1 MDLTNTQNII
11 SKLKE
16 VKKQNELTLPRILD
30 MIEANGDYLS
40 MTTLR
45 RVFAANSEQEDSF
58 NYDKTIRPIANALL
72 LQEEYAPEG
81 SGSNTENE
89 ALKAVLKF
97 KNEEIESL
105 QRQLELI
112 REMYEARIDF
122 LIDQIRKKD
131 KRMDEKDEIINRLMA
146 KVL

>member
-58 NYDKTIRPIANALL
+58 NYDKTIRPIANVLL
-72 LQEEYAPEG
+72 LQEGYAPEG
-81 SGSNTENE
+81 SGTNTENE

-97 KNEEIESL
+97 KNEEIEAL

-112 REMYEARIDF
+112 RKMYEERIDF

-131 KRMDEKDEIINRLMA
+131 KRMDEKDEIINRLME

>member
-58 NYDKTIRPIANALL
+58 NYDKTIRPIANVLL
-72 LQEEYAPEG
+72 LQEGYAPDG
-81 SGSNTENE
+81 SGTNTENE

-97 KNEEIESL
+97 KNEEIEAL
-105 QRQLELI
+105 QRQL
-112 REMYEARIDF
+112 
-122 LIDQIRKKD
+122 
-131 KRMDEKDEIINRLMA
+131 
-146 KVL
+146 

>member
-105 QRQLELI
+105 RRQLELI

>member
-58 NYDKTIRPIANALL
+58 NYDKTIRPIANVLL
-72 LQEEYAPEG
+72 LQEEYSPEG
-81 SGSNTENE
+81 TVSATENE
-89 ALKAVLKF
+89 ALKAVLKL
-97 KNEEIESL
+97 KNEEIEAL
-105 QRQLELI
+105 KKQIEIMRK
-112 REMYEARIDF
+112 MYEERIDF

-131 KRMDEKDEIINRLMA
+131 KRMDEKDEIINRLME

>member
-58 NYDKTIRPIANALL
+58 NYDKTIRPIANVLL

-81 SGSNTENE
+81 TVSTTENE
-89 ALKAVLKF
+89 ALKAVLKL

-105 QRQLELI
+105 KKQIEIMRK
-112 REMYEARIDF
+112 MYEERIDF

>member
-58 NYDKTIRPIANALL
+58 NYDKTIRPIANVLL
-72 LQEEYAPEG
+72 LQEGYAPEG
-81 SGSNTENE
+81 SGTNTENE

-97 KNEEIESL
+97 KNEEIEAL

-112 REMYEARIDF
+112 RKMYEERIDF

>member
-58 NYDKTIRPIANALL
+58 NYDKTIRPIANVLL
-72 LQEEYAPEG
+72 LQEGYAPDG
-81 SGSNTENE
+81 SGTNTENE

>member
-1 MDLTNTQNII
+1 M
-11 SKLKE
+11 
-16 VKKQNELTLPRILD
+16 
-30 MIEANGDYLS
+30 
-40 MTTLR
+40 
-45 RVFAANSEQEDSF
+45 
-58 NYDKTIRPIANALL
+58 LL

>member
-58 NYDKTIRPIANALL
+58 NYDKTIRPIANVLL
-72 LQEEYAPEG
+72 LQEGYAPEG
-81 SGSNTENE
+81 SGTNTENE

-97 KNEEIESL
+97 KNEEIEAL

-112 REMYEARIDF
+112 RKMYEERIDF

-131 KRMDEKDEIINRLMA
+131 KRMDEKDEIIKRLMA

>member
-1 MDLTNTQNII
+1 MDLTNTQNIV

-58 NYDKTIRPIANALL
+58 NYDKTIRPIANVLL
-72 LQEEYAPEG
+72 LQEGYAPDG
-81 SGSNTENE
+81 SGTNTENE

-97 KNEEIESL
+97 KNEEIEAL

-112 REMYEARIDF
+112 RKMYEERIDF

>member
-58 NYDKTIRPIANALL
+58 NYDKTIRPIANVLL
-72 LQEEYAPEG
+72 LQEGYTPDG
-81 SGSNTENE
+81 SGTNTENE

>member
-58 NYDKTIRPIANALL
+58 NYDKTIRLIANVLL
-72 LQEEYAPEG
+72 LQEGYAPEG
-81 SGSNTENE
+81 SGTNTENE

-97 KNEEIESL
+97 KNEEIEAL

-112 REMYEARIDF
+112 RKMYEERIDF

>member
-58 NYDKTIRPIANALL
+58 NYDKTIRPIANVLL
-72 LQEEYAPEG
+72 LQKEYAPEG
-81 SGSNTENE
+81 TVSATENE
-89 ALKAVLKF
+89 ALKAVLKL
-97 KNEEIESL
+97 KNDEIEAL
-105 QRQLELI
+105 KKQMEIMRK
-112 REMYEARIDF
+112 MYEERIDF

-131 KRMDEKDEIINRLMA
+131 KRMDEKDEIINRLME

>member
-58 NYDKTIRPIANALL
+58 NYDKTIRPIANVLL
-72 LQEEYAPEG
+72 LQEGYAPDG
-81 SGSNTENE
+81 SGTNTENE

-97 KNEEIESL
+97 KNEEIEAL

-112 REMYEARIDF
+112 RKMYEERIDF

>member
-58 NYDKTIRPIANALL
+58 NYDKTIRPIANVLL

-112 REMYEARIDF
+112 RKMYEERIDF

>member
-58 NYDKTIRPIANALL
+58 NYDKTIRPIANVLL
-72 LQEEYAPEG
+72 LQEGYAPEG
-81 SGSNTENE
+81 SGTNPENE

-97 KNEEIESL
+97 KNEEIEAL

-112 REMYEARIDF
+112 RKMYEERIDF
-122 LIDQIRKKD
+122 LSDQIRKKD

>member
-1 MDLTNTQNII
+1 MDLTNTQDII

-58 NYDKTIRPIANALL
+58 NYEKTIRPIANVLL
-72 LQEEYAPEG
+72 FQDDYTPEG
-81 SGSNTENE
+81 TTPNIESD
-89 ALKAVLKF
+89 ALKAVLRL
-97 KNEEIESL
+97 KNDEIEYL
-105 QRQLELI
+105 KQQIEIMKRV
-112 REMYEARIDF
+112 YDKRIDF
-122 LIDQIRKKD
+122 LIDQIGKKD
-131 KRMDEKDEIINRLMA
+131 KRMDEKDELINKLME

>member
-97 KNEEIESL
+97 KNEEIEAL

-112 REMYEARIDF
+112 RKMYEERIDF